1 MAVYFHGMISQQQEI
16 FRNSALSAAA
26 LVKGVYW
33 KEKNHSYFFSN
44 TEKHF
49 SDRLPVE
56 MCGHPLLRVACT
68 YPNNLSTSFGDSSCV
83 FCVGVCVSHSPPDT
97 DNNLFT
103 FFDPSTWERLCCAVH
118 LSSNTLYAYL
128 NSQILIL
135 SLCIFTVLT
144 LQYHLSPHQHHLE
157 VKNKSHNSGTYT
169 QRAFRRNLISHLVP
183 ECAGNRVITVE
194 SFLAQKF
201 SSIQKPLFSSY
212 VLTIT

>member
-16 FRNSALSAAA
+16 FRHSALSAAA

-83 FCVGVCVSHSPPDT
+83 FCVGVGVCVCHTALLTLTTTSSRFLIPQHESVCVVLCISPAIHYMRIWT
-97 DNNLFT
+97 LKFLY
-103 FFDPSTWERLCCAVH
+103 SLC
-118 LSSNTLYAYL
+118 AYL
-128 NSQILIL
+128 QYSHYSTTFLPI
-135 SLCIFTVLT
+135 STT
-144 LQYHLSPHQHHLE
+144 LRL
-157 VKNKSHNSGTYT
+157 K
-169 QRAFRRNLISHLVP
+169 I
-183 ECAGNRVITVE
+183 RVTTLGPTPRE
-194 SFLAQKF
+194 
-201 SSIQKPLFSSY
+201 PLGE
-212 VLTIT
+212 T

>member
-16 FRNSALSAAA
+16 FRHSALSAAA

-118 LSSNTLYAYL
+118 IQQYIICVSELSNSYTLSVHIY
-128 NSQILIL
+128 STHT
-135 SLCIFTVLT
+135 TVPPF
-144 LQYHLSPHQHHLE
+144 SP
-157 VKNKSHNSGTYT
+157 SAPPWG
-169 QRAFRRNLISHLVP
+169 
-183 ECAGNRVITVE
+183 
-194 SFLAQKF
+194 
-201 SSIQKPLFSSY
+201 
-212 VLTIT
+212 